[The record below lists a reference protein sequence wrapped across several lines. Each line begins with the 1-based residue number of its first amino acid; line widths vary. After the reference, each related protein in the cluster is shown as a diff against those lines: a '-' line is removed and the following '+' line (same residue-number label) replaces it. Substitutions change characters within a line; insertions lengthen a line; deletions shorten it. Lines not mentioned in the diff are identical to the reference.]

1 MAVAEVFAGLGSV
14 WSLGGKGEG
23 SLLQNKFLLGKYK
36 HLGVDRIED
45 AGL

>member
-1 MAVAEVFAGLGSV
+1 MAVAEILGGLGSG

-36 HLGVDRIED
+36 HLGVDRKEV